1 MLDNFIRH
9 IQEKK
14 LLNPGPHYLLA
25 ASGGLDSTVLANLLK
40 LSGFTFSMAH
50 CNFDLRGEES
60 KEDEAFLR
68 KLATNLGVKVYVKK
82 FETKAYANDNGISIQ
97 MAARELRYQWF
108 DDLLN
113 AEGFGAIIVAHHADD
128 QVETIFLNL
137 LRGTGIEGIYG
148 MAEHKGK
155 IVRPLLAFRR
165 WELENFAAEKGYI
178 WREDSSNNRIDYKRN
193 FLRHRVLPQLI
204 EFDKAAHSLLQFS
217 FERIKDT
224 GKAFFYLFE
233 EWLGRHLL
241 REGDFSYLKT
251 ATLANA
257 PGRKALLFY
266 WLKPSG
272 FTYFQMEDILQSIE
286 KNEPGKTFHSEEY
299 TLNLDREYLIL
310 GRKRPEYAD
319 LLIEESAIEMDT
331 NEGLYDMMT
340 LWQNFKPDPSSSNA
354 MLDKDS
360 LRFPLKLR
368 KWQVGDKFRPLGMK
382 SFKKISDFLI
392 DLKVP
397 LILKNQVQVLCSGN
411 EIVWVVGYRIDDRFK
426 LTSLTKTALYFKKAT
441 GK

>member
-60 KEDEAFLR
+60 EEDEAFIR
-68 KLATNLGVKVYVKK
+68 KLATKLEVKVYVKK
-82 FETKAYANDNGISIQ
+82 FETKIYAKDNGVSIQ

-108 DDLLN
+108 DELLD
-113 AEGFGAIIVAHHADD
+113 AEGFSALIVAHHADD

-148 MAEHKGK
+148 MAERKGK
-155 IVRPLLAFRR
+155 TIRPLLAFRR
-165 WELENFAAEKGYI
+165 RELENFAAANGYS
-178 WREDSSNNRIDYKRN
+178 WREDSSNNRTDYKRN
-193 FLRHRVLPQLI
+193 FLRHRVLPQFV

-217 FERIKDT
+217 FERLKDT
-224 GKAFFYLFE
+224 GKAFFYLLD
-233 EWLGRHLL
+233 EWLAGHLL
-241 REGDFSYLKT
+241 REDDFSYLKT

-257 PGRKALLFY
+257 PGRRALLFY
-266 WLKPSG
+266 WLKPRG
-272 FTYFQMEDILQSIE
+272 FTYFQMEGILQSIE

-299 TLNLDREYLIL
+299 TLNLDREHLIL
-310 GRKRPEYAD
+310 GKKRPEHPER
-319 LLIEESAIEMDT
+319 LIEESAIEMET
-331 NEGLYDMMT
+331 NNGLYELIT
-340 LWQNFKPDPSSSNA
+340 LRQNFNPNRSSSNA

-360 LRFPLKLR
+360 LSFPLKLR
-368 KWQVGDKFRPLGMK
+368 KWQAGDRFRPLGMK
-382 SFKKISDFLI
+382 NFKKISDFLI

-397 LILKNQVQVLCSGN
+397 LILKNEVQVLCSQS

-426 LTSLTKTALYFKKAT
+426 LTPLTKTALFLKQRSRN
-441 GK
+441 